1 MRGPKASVR
10 SQGGDIR
17 QWMGSGDGSS
27 GGAASSSSAAPALR
41 QVDLT
46 QLAGVV
52 AWDGASSLL
61 EGIPPTLYLGERE
74 VTQLK
79 ERLLDASARE
89 SPDDHLVLL
98 RRLSTMVTSA
108 LPAPPPRRCGP
119 LLLCVL
125 SAPRRPPT
133 VSRARVHS
141 CPPRRQPCTRPLLE
155 ATQIGVT
162 VAKLKKS
169 TDPQAC
175 RPCRTCTPA
184 HLRTCAPAHV
194 CVAPTL
200 RCWGPPEHT
209 GCTPMWPS
217 GGGAGVPYRACV
229 ERAAGRDSRPDG
241 WPQAALARRRRLSPP
256 PVRPHEIAAAAG
268 YGRRVVCSEKH
279 PPVSRN
285 LASAAIRS
293 A

>member
-125 SAPRRPPT
+125 SAPRRPPA

-184 HLRTCAPAHV
+184 HLRTCAPAH
-194 CVAPTL
+194 L
-200 RCWGPPEHT
+200 RTSALHR
-209 GCTPMWPS
+209 PS
-217 GGGAGVPYRACV
+217 GVGGHL
-229 ERAAGRDSRPDG
+229 ST
-241 WPQAALARRRRLSPP
+241 QAAPLCGPQVAELASRIVRVWKGQLAEIRDQTGGPKRPSHVAAACRRRL
-256 PVRPHEIAAAAG
+256 
-268 YGRRVVCSEKH
+268 
-279 PPVSRN
+279 
-285 LASAAIRS
+285 
-293 A
+293 

>member
-141 CPPRRQPCTRPLLE
+141 CPPRRQPCTRAPPARLSRRRGPLLLCVLSAPRRPPRRQPCTRPLLE

-162 VAKLKKS
+162 VSKLKKS
-169 TDPQAC
+169 TDPQA
-175 RPCRTCTPA
+175 
-184 HLRTCAPAHV
+184 
-194 CVAPTL
+194 
-200 RCWGPPEHT
+200 
-209 GCTPMWPS
+209 
-217 GGGAGVPYRACV
+217 
-229 ERAAGRDSRPDG
+229 
-241 WPQAALARRRRLSPP
+241 
-256 PVRPHEIAAAAG
+256 
-268 YGRRVVCSEKH
+268 
-279 PPVSRN
+279 
-285 LASAAIRS
+285 
-293 A
+293 

>member
-27 GGAASSSSAAPALR
+27 GGVASSSSAAPALR

-74 VTQLK
+74 VSQLK

-108 LPAPPPRRCGP
+108 PPAPPPRP
-119 LLLCVL
+119 P
-125 SAPRRPPT
+125 SA
-133 VSRARVHS
+133 V
-141 CPPRRQPCTRPLLE
+141 
-155 ATQIGVT
+155 
-162 VAKLKKS
+162 
-169 TDPQAC
+169 
-175 RPCRTCTPA
+175 
-184 HLRTCAPAHV
+184 CA
-194 CVAPTL
+194 
-200 RCWGPPEHT
+200 
-209 GCTPMWPS
+209 
-217 GGGAGVPYRACV
+217 
-229 ERAAGRDSRPDG
+229 ERAAP
-241 WPQAALARRRRLSPP
+241 PAPPAAVHACPACPLVPP
-256 PVRPHEIAAAAG
+256 PRPPSAMCAERAAPPAPPAA
-268 YGRRVVCSEKH
+268 VH
-279 PPVSRN
+279 
-285 LASAAIRS
+285 ASTPGGDPDWRDCRKAQEVN
-293 A
+293 